1 MRIPK
6 TRDGRSLATALMI
19 ALAAVLPGCFP
30 EDNNAEFLKSAPP
43 GNPSPFP
50 NESFAERRARTRNMS
65 PLEKKIE
72 ARQKAAAEKAAKKK
86 AAAEKKAG

>member
-1 MRIPK
+1 MP
-6 TRDGRSLATALMI
+6 RDGRSLATALLI
-19 ALAAVLPGCFP
+19 ALAAVVPGCFP
-30 EDNNAEFLKSAPP
+30 EDNNAEFLRNAPA

-72 ARQKAAAEKAAKKK
+72 ARHKAAAEKAAKK